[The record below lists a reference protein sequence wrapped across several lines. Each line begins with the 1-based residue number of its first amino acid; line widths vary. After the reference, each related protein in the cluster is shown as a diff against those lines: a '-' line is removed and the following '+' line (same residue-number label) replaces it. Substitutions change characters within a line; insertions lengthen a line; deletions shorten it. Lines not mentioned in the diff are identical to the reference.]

1 MEYKME
7 RDRHFLENT
16 KLSLLNQSNVV
27 EAIINLVD
35 AIKAISAP
43 EPRQTEVHSAD
54 VNTRGTTG
62 RTCAPMSTTRVLLT
76 AQAAVND
83 CYSVP
88 ATRATEVFFFFFFF
102 FFSLSF
108 FSYLLSSYLV
118 LFLHCTSE
126 NAERS

>member
-1 MEYKME
+1 ME

-88 ATRATEVFFFFFFF
+88 AYSAIEVFFFFFFF
-102 FFSLSF
+102 FLFEF
-108 FSYLLSSYLV
+108 FFLSS
-118 LFLHCTSE
+118 LFLPSSISTLYQ
-126 NAERS
+126 